1 MESGSRRPL
10 LSAPRGFRD
19 ILPTEARELRVI
31 EQALTETFAASGYM
45 PLEPPMIEYS
55 AAQPTQERLIQFLD
69 TDRSLVALRPDLT
82 TAVARLVAQRYRE
95 ASGALRLSYFAPVFR
110 EAPAMTAGA
119 RELVQAGVEL
129 IGPSGKLADAEVVA
143 LLAESLERCG
153 LRLDAAALHVGHI
166 GAVRRLFAGLSDDAS
181 ARVLGALRQ
190 GDVVGALRTAREAGA
205 GADEL
210 ERARRAL
217 GVIGSDVEGPSG
229 DEVNEVR
236 EVIHLA
242 RERWP
247 GAVRLWGLPNLGLI
261 PALPYYT
268 GIAFE
273 ALHPEV
279 GVVASGG
286 RYDLLIGAFG
296 APRPA
301 TGFAVDVLRLHRALF
316 AEGWRPSRTRA
327 LVTLRPNGDERAT
340 MRCAA
345 SLRAAGLSVAIG
357 DVAESAGVAV
367 VVAAVVDERRARLAD
382 GRILAADELARALGT
397 LGRCVSRLRR
407 GCCWTA

>member
-1 MESGSRRPL
+1 MNASSPSPIL
-10 LSAPRGFRD
+10 APPRGFRD

-31 EQALTETFAASGYM
+31 ERTLTETFAAYGYM
-45 PLEPPMIEYS
+45 PLEPPMVEYA
-55 AAQPTQERLIQFLD
+55 AAQPTGDRLIQFLD
-69 TDRSLVALRPDLT
+69 SDGSLVALRPDLT

-95 ASGALRLSYFAPVFR
+95 TTGALRLSYFAPVFR

-129 IGPSGKLADAEVVA
+129 IGPSGKLADAEVIA

-166 GAVRRLFAGLSDDAS
+166 GAVRGLFAGLSDDAS

-190 GDVVGALRTAREAGA
+190 GDLVGALRTAREAGA
-205 GADEL
+205 RKDEL

-217 GVIGSDVEGPSG
+217 GVIGRDVEGLSG

-247 GAVRLWGLPNLGLI
+247 GAVRLWGLPNLGLV

-268 GIAFE
+268 GIVFE

-301 TGFAVDVLRLHRALF
+301 TGFAIDVLRLHRALF
-316 AEGWRPSRTRA
+316 AEGWRPASARP
-327 LVTLRPNGDERAT
+327 LVTLRSNGDERAT
-340 MRCAA
+340 LRCAA

-357 DVAESAGVAV
+357 DVAESAGVTV
-367 VVAAVVDERRARLAD
+367 VVAAVVDEGRARLDD
-382 GRILAADELARALGT
+382 GRVLATDELARALAT
-397 LGRCVSRLRR
+397 
-407 GCCWTA
+407 

>member
-95 ASGALRLSYFAPVFR
+95 TAGALRLSYFAPVFR
-110 EAPAMTAGA
+110 EEPAMTAGE
-119 RELVQAGVEL
+119 REVVQAGVEL
-129 IGPSGKLADAEVVA
+129 IGASGPIADAEVLA
-143 LLAESLERCG
+143 LLVESLECCG
-153 LRLDAAALHVGHI
+153 LRLDGATIQVGHVGI
-166 GAVRRLFAGLSDDAS
+166 VQRLFAPLAEEPRSAVLS
-181 ARVLGALRQ
+181 ALRA
-190 GDVVGALRTAREAGA
+190 GDLVGALRRAHEAGMPSE
-205 GADEL
+205 DVT
-210 ERARRAL
+210 RARAAL
-217 GVIGSDVEGPSG
+217 GVIGRGIEQLDG
-229 DEVNEVR
+229 DDVR
-236 EVIHLA
+236 ELRQVVHLA

-247 GAVRLWGLPNLGLI
+247 GSVKLWGSPNIGLV

-268 GIAFE
+268 AIVFE
-273 ALHPEV
+273 ALHPDV
-279 GVVASGG
+279 GVIASGG
-286 RYDLLIGAFG
+286 RYDLLIGAYG

-301 TGFAVDVLRLHRALF
+301 TGFAIDVLRLHRALF
-316 AEGWRPSRTRA
+316 AEGWRPADARP
-327 LVTLRPNGDERAT
+327 LVTLHSGGDERAT

-357 DVAESAGVAV
+357 DVAETAGIALI
-367 VVAAVVDERRARLAD
+367 AAEVVDERRVKLGD
-382 GRILAADELARALGT
+382 GRTIDAATLARELAT
-397 LGRCVSRLRR
+397 
-407 GCCWTA
+407 